1 MIFHF
6 DLLLLNKS
14 LSIAK
19 NTFIIKVLDNF
30 LFHYVIFYLIYARK
44 YRGGTRM
51 EVIKIAPRGYCYGV
65 VDAMVIAQNAVKD
78 PNLPRPIYIL
88 GMIVHNS
95 HVTNAFKEQG
105 VYTLD
110 GKNRSELLDDI
121 EEGTVI
127 FTAHGVSPEV
137 KKKAEDKGLMVLD
150 ATCPD
155 VTRTHDLIREK
166 VKENYEIVYIGKKG
180 HPEPEGAIGVA
191 PDHVHLI
198 QTEADV
204 SELDLSSFDKIL
216 VTNQTTMSQW
226 DVYDVMQKV
235 KEKYPQT
242 EMEQEICMATQ
253 VRQEAV
259 AEQAKDADLTLV
271 VGDPRSNNSNRLA
284 QVSIELAG
292 TQAYRIADVSEIQ
305 LEWLEGVKKV
315 AITAGASTPTPI
327 TKEVIKFIEQFDPNN
342 SDTWDKD
349 SKVDKNK
356 ILPKVKAK
364 AK

>member
-1 MIFHF
+1 
-6 DLLLLNKS
+6 
-14 LSIAK
+14 
-19 NTFIIKVLDNF
+19 
-30 LFHYVIFYLIYARK
+30 
-44 YRGGTRM
+44 M

-95 HVTNAFKEQG
+95 HVTNAFEEQG

-110 GKNRSELLDDI
+110 GRNRADLLEDI
-121 EEGTVI
+121 ESGTVI

-137 KKKAEDKGLMVLD
+137 KNRAEEKNLTVLD

-166 VKENYEIVYIGKKG
+166 VKEDYEIVYIGKKG
-180 HPEPEGAIGVA
+180 HPEPEGAVGVA

-198 QTEADV
+198 QNEEEVEQLIIASDK
-204 SELDLSSFDKIL
+204 KIL

-226 DVYDVMQKV
+226 DVYDVMLKV
-235 KEKYPQT
+235 QEKYPQT

-259 AEQAKDADLTLV
+259 AEQAGEADLTLV

-284 QVSIELAG
+284 QVSIEKAN

-305 LEWLEGVKKV
+305 LDWLDGVQKV
-315 AITAGASTPTPI
+315 AVTAGASTPTPI
-327 TKEVIKFIEQFDPNN
+327 AKEVIKFVEQYDPNDSN
-342 SDTWDKD
+342 TWDIT
-349 SKVDKNK
+349 SKVQKDK

-364 AK
+364 